1 MSDLGFRQ
9 PVLLYLPGVVAM
21 EIRGP
26 PEGSSPWHLILI
38 MPEPTCESF
47 VSCMILWVVAAER
60 ALDASTADHYLNF
73 ASRLS
78 ILSSEIT
85 FYMYC
90 GCSDPMNGTPNHSQK
105 IRQKI
110 HHWQFTTKG
119 RSRLLWMLL
128 QTTWRDSRM
137 ALCRVLGWWT
147 SGRFLSRTIGIH
159 VIVIYTKSKGLLPV
173 RFFPNAGPRVGQG
186 GYGGQTAHGQRMD
199 VVCGSVQIRP
209 WHHVEISI
217 FNSHLISLDS
227 PSPSPQFFILDVCR
241 FQTICAWNLTRSKAA
256 T

>member
-90 GCSDPMNGTPNHSQK
+90 GCSPNHSQK

-159 VIVIYTKSKGLLPV
+159 VLVISSSFILNQKGCFLWGSFLMLDHELAKEDTVARLPMDKGWMWFV
-173 RFFPNAGPRVGQG
+173 AQFRYVHDIMLKYQFSIHTWSVW
-186 GYGGQTAHGQRMD
+186 TAHHQ
-199 VVCGSVQIRP
+199 VHSF
-209 WHHVEISI
+209 S
-217 FNSHLISLDS
+217 F
-227 PSPSPQFFILDVCR
+227 
-241 FQTICAWNLTRSKAA
+241 
-256 T
+256 